1 MRQLEPSGLGRR
13 VVEALGLLL
22 ATAFGA
28 RWAYELLRPLV
39 PVAITG
45 VCVVLILMALLRR
58 RRW

>member
-1 MRQLEPSGLGRR
+1 
-13 VVEALGLLL
+13 VEALGLLL